1 MSDAAAPVPAAETPG
16 TATTVAPAPLWLSA
30 TLAVVFGLFYA
41 YDAWEGVGNLVGV
54 NLAAQSLDTQVSGL
68 GWTVLIAGVV
78 MPVLVFALAFW
89 MGRKHTALVQAIM
102 LFVGLCLVAALSLD
116 ILVVFS
122 FSRLIV

>member
-1 MSDAAAPVPAAETPG
+1 MSDAVVPADTTD
-16 TATTVAPAPLWLSA
+16 TAKVVPAPLWLSA

-54 NLAAQSLDTQVSGL
+54 NMTAQQLDTQVSAF
-68 GWTVLIAGVV
+68 GWTVLIVGVL

-89 MGRKHTALVQAIM
+89 MGRKRTALVQALM

-122 FSRLIV
+122 FGRLIV